1 MKNNSGYAEIIQV
14 SPMKSELQ
22 EFDRDLSV
30 APSNF
35 DINDCQS
42 YVGEEEEDMTQTL
55 QNDDDCV
62 S

>member
-1 MKNNSGYAEIIQV
+1 
-14 SPMKSELQ
+14 MKSELQ